1 MHGDNITMYRTF
13 NNLSNN
19 ANVSI
24 HTWLL
29 SLEERYWANGNSLP
43 DTLFHQVDGGP
54 ENANETFHALCALMV
69 SCCYF
74 PQYTAYFYLLC
85 FVQVSKR
92 LTRKIVLSRLLVG
105 HTHEDIDAIFALIW
119 KKLFPEQIY
128 DPDQFKVMCPVYV
141 ICQ

>member
-43 DTLFHQVDGGP
+43 DTLFHQVDRGP

-74 PQYTAYFYLLC
+74 PQYTAYFY
-85 FVQVSKR
+85 
-92 LTRKIVLSRLLVG
+92 
-105 HTHEDIDAIFALIW
+105 
-119 KKLFPEQIY
+119 
-128 DPDQFKVMCPVYV
+128 
-141 ICQ
+141 